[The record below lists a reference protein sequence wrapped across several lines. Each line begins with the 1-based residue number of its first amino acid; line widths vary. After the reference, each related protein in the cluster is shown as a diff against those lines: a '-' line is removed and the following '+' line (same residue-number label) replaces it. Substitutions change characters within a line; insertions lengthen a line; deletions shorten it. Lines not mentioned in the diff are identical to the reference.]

1 MHVGMSVVF
10 QNPGRARPDHEVWR
24 DELALA
30 DLAEPLGYDS
40 VWTVEHHFTD
50 YMLAPNPMQFLTW
63 MAARTERVGLG
74 SMVAVLP
81 WQDPLRLAEQIS
93 LLDIVSDGRLILGIG
108 RGAALVEFDGFRVP
122 MDESRPRFT
131 ESAELLLEG
140 LERGWVEYD
149 GEHVKQPR
157 RDIRPHPFKS
167 FKGRTY
173 AATVSPES
181 IPTLARLGVGLL
193 IIPQKP
199 WREVE
204 KELAAYR
211 AQFREINGTDAP
223 QPIFAGWTFVD
234 RDAGRAEEMA
244 RRYIAGYFQSV
255 LQHYEF
261 AKPHLGNTSGY
272 EYYGKIADRIA
283 EVGEEKFIEFFMNL
297 QVYGTPDSCRERIAE
312 VRRRL
317 GSDSFIGV
325 FSYHGMP
332 REEAERNM
340 RLFAA
345 EVMPALKDLPPVGA
359 PEQDV
364 A

>member
-1 MHVGMSVVF
+1 
-10 QNPGRARPDHEVWR
+10 
-24 DELALA
+24 
-30 DLAEPLGYDS
+30 
-40 VWTVEHHFTD
+40 
-50 YMLAPNPMQFLTW
+50 
-63 MAARTERVGLG
+63 
-74 SMVAVLP
+74 
-81 WQDPLRLAEQIS
+81 
-93 LLDIVSDGRLILGIG
+93 
-108 RGAALVEFDGFRVP
+108 
-122 MDESRPRFT
+122 
-131 ESAELLLEG
+131 
-140 LERGWVEYD
+140 
-149 GEHVKQPR
+149 
-157 RDIRPHPFKS
+157 
-167 FKGRTY
+167 
-173 AATVSPES
+173 
-181 IPTLARLGVGLL
+181 
-193 IIPQKP
+193 
-199 WREVE
+199 
-204 KELAAYR
+204 
-211 AQFREINGTDAP
+211 
-223 QPIFAGWTFVD
+223 
-234 RDAGRAEEMA
+234 MA

-297 QVYGTPDSCRERIAE
+297 QVYGTPEACRERIAE